1 MTREEL
7 TTIIGMLEKIEDKR
21 LASGRMWD
29 PDEKC
34 YCAQGAICP
43 ETLWLGLGR
52 YTLALDADEFV
63 SDAVEFV
70 SDAVEIWA
78 KEHGLSAEALV
89 DLMSINDNTQAHTP
103 EERYQKVMAK
113 LRELLG

>member
-7 TTIIGMLEKIEDKR
+7 TTIIGLLEKVEDKR
-21 LASGRMWD
+21 LTSGRMWD
-29 PDEKC
+29 SDEKC

-43 ETLWLGLGR
+43 EALWLGS
-52 YTLALDADEFV
+52 YTLAYNGDEFV
-63 SDAVEFV
+63 SDGIET
-70 SDAVEIWA
+70 WA
-78 KEHGLSAEALV
+78 KEHGLSATALCGLV
-89 DLMSINDNTQAHTP
+89 EINDNMFAHTP